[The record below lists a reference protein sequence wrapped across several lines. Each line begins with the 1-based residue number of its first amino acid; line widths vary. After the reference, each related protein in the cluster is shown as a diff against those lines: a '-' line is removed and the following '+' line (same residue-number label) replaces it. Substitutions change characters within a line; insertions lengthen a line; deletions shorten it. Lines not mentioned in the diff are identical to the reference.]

1 MTVTKKQLVGITF
14 IPILILSL
22 LDLITTYYGVC
33 VHGGIELKLSGIKI
47 IQTYGFLLGGIIYIS
62 KNMLISLLLYGF
74 LWKGR
79 ESEVTF
85 VFIMVVVVL
94 FITELANVVVLNVN
108 TLLYQ
113 TVGTGFAPADSNS
126 KDITPKQ
133 AEEILETFDR
143 DNFCRWI

>member
-33 VHGGIELKLSGIKI
+33 VHGGIELKLSG
-47 IQTYGFLLGGIIYIS
+47 IS